1 MQIPIISLPAPAHL
15 EEVNLHRAITKVQDD
30 GTAGTKPGTQV
41 GQPGQLITL
50 PWCDIGPCLQQ
61 MFAHVVS
68 EILKEGDLVGE
79 SGRESRVRAQP
90 LAHHPLPAAPGHVGQ
105 PVLAFFIKE
114 WG

>member
-1 MQIPIISLPAPAHL
+1 MAHL
-15 EEVNLHRAITKVQDD
+15 EEVDLHRAITKVQDD

-50 PWCDIGPCLQQ
+50 PWCDIGPRLQQ
-61 MFAHVVS
+61 VFAHVVS

-90 LAHHPLPAAPGHVGQ
+90 LAHHPLPAAPGHTGQ
-105 PVLAFFIKE
+105 PALAFFNKE
-114 WG
+114 LGWEFTVR